1 MNERAGWLLVLG
13 LLACAAESKPAPGT
27 TGGGGGGGG
36 AMAPVP
42 IGESQSGEGT
52 YYAADGSGNCMF
64 DKSPNDLN
72 VAAMNAPQYAGGAV
86 CGECAE
92 VQGPKGRVTVRIV
105 DQCPGCK
112 EGDLDLSPQAFDQIG
127 EHSAGRIPITW
138 SVVPCAVTGNV
149 SYRYKEG
156 SSAYWT
162 AIQVRNHRLPITRLE
177 LQRNGVWGDVPREP
191 YNYFIAS
198 GGAGPGPVMVRITAI
213 DGQTLTDTLPAVT
226 SGAVVPGASQ
236 YK

>member
-1 MNERAGWLLVLG
+1 M
-13 LLACAAESKPAPGT
+13 
-27 TGGGGGGGG
+27 TGGQ
-36 AMAPVP
+36 PVP
-42 IGESQSGEGT
+42 IGERQTGEGT

-64 DKSPNDLN
+64 DKSPDD
-72 VAAMNAPQYAGGAV
+72 VAAMNAAQYAGGAV

-92 VQGPKGRVTVRIV
+92 VEGPKGKVTVRIV

-112 EGDLDLSPQAFDQIG
+112 KGDLDLSPQAFDKIG

-156 SSAYWT
+156 SSQYWT
-162 AIQVRNHRLPITRLE
+162 AIQVRNHRLPIAKLE
-177 LQRNGVWGDVPREP
+177 LQKDGAWLAIPREP

-198 GGAGPGPVMVRITAI
+198 GGAGPGAVTVRITAP

-226 SGAVVPGASQ
+226 SAAVVPGASQ
-236 YK
+236 FR